1 LPLTETICDEKI
13 VITIE
18 PKQPFEEKIAD
29 QKTVVY
35 STLIDPAVIK
45 IAAETIKGK
54 LFAKYGFLKTKP
66 EEVSIVSISKYYKPY
81 IVVSGKY
88 TVDYYR
94 KRVSTIKVADD
105 VSEVLIGIDRLKP
118 KQVTGSYG
126 QVYRGIELPSQE
138 HVKKEV
144 KASLVFDSSGQPIS
158 LDELPLSPSESN
170 PEEVLAKS
178 CKKEIP
184 REFGLSIL
192 RTRIFKRPTDASW
205 IDNELFEVNERVV
218 IYVPIF
224 KVLFRKVQTG
234 KEKTLKFNGLTGK
247 LIHK

>member
-1 LPLTETICDEKI
+1 LTETISDEKI
-13 VITIE
+13 VITAE
-18 PKQPFEEKIAD
+18 PKQPFEERIAD

-35 STLIDPAVIK
+35 ATLIDPAVIK
-45 IAAETIKGK
+45 IAAENLKCK
-54 LFAKYGFLKTKP
+54 VFAKYGFLKTKP
-66 EEVSIVSISKYYKPY
+66 EEVSIVSIGKYYKPY

-94 KRVSTIKVADD
+94 KHISTIRVADD

-118 KQVTGSYG
+118 KQINSSYG
-126 QVYRGIELPSQE
+126 QVHRGIELPSQE
-138 HVKKEV
+138 HVKKEA
-144 KASLVFDSSGQPIS
+144 KASLVLDSAGQPIS
-158 LDELPLSPSESN
+158 LDELPLSPSESD
-170 PEEVLAKS
+170 PEEVLARS
-178 CKKEIP
+178 GKKELP

-192 RTRIFKRPTDASW
+192 RTQIFKRPTDASW
-205 IDNELFEVNERVV
+205 IDNELFEVNEYVV

>member
-1 LPLTETICDEKI
+1 M
-13 VITIE
+13 
-18 PKQPFEEKIAD
+18 
-29 QKTVVY
+29 
-35 STLIDPAVIK
+35 
-45 IAAETIKGK
+45 
-54 LFAKYGFLKTKP
+54 
-66 EEVSIVSISKYYKPY
+66 VSITKHYKPY
-81 IVVSGKY
+81 IVVSGRY
-88 TVDYYR
+88 RVEYYR
-94 KRVSTIKVADD
+94 KRISTIKVADD

-118 KQVTGSYG
+118 KQVPGSYG

-144 KASLVFDSSGQPIS
+144 KASLVFDSAGHPIS

-170 PEEVLAKS
+170 PEEVLARS

-184 REFGLSIL
+184 PEFGLSIL

-224 KVLFRKVQTG
+224 KVLFRKVHPG

-247 LIHK
+247 LIRK